1 MRLKQ
6 LDIKG
11 FKSFASQT
19 VINFD
24 ADVIGIVGPNGSG
37 KSNIVDA
44 IRWVL
49 GEQKGSEL
57 RLDKMTS
64 VIFNGTKKKKAGNL
78 ASVSLT
84 FANDKDLLPTE
95 YNMVTITRMLYR
107 SGDSEYRLNGV
118 QCRLKDIRNLFLDTG
133 IGSNSYAIIA
143 LGMVDDILAD
153 KDNSRRRMFEQAAGV
168 SKYKNRKKETLRKLK
183 NTEDDLDRIEDVL
196 HEIAS
201 QLNSLEKQAR
211 RARKYRELKTQYRE
225 LSLLLTGIRVEKLRI
240 DQARLQQETTEA
252 ENAYRAVDTKIIT
265 LEAQLEEARAKHVDK
280 EKLLGERQRKLNAL
294 VGELRGLENDKQ
306 LLQQRKTFVA
316 RQSKQLETELTSAAA
331 QLEEQSAEIDRL
343 QSQLETAVA
352 ARQERETALQQAQSA
367 LDKIRSGHAG
377 VKSQLDASL
386 RQQQEEERRIFELEK
401 RRAINDNQVQ
411 NYRFQIERNTADM
424 ADRRSERESLQEA
437 LRKLHADETDRQT
450 AFEQLEHQ
458 EAERRAAITTAETN
472 SEHLQTELG
481 RINRTLDARRNEYT
495 LTKSMIDSLEGFPE
509 SIRYLSKQTGWTKE
523 PQLLSDL
530 LLVEPTYRA
539 AIENYLEPYL
549 NYYVVSTAGEAT
561 AAIQLL
567 SERQKGKAN
576 FFVLEDIP
584 EGAEQGAT
592 QGTIPPPPPN
602 AQLAVGVVTVDPPYQ
617 RLVDRLLADAY
628 LVDTEQLPET
638 PHDGQTLLSAEGR
651 YIRRRFSLTGGSLGL
666 FEGKKIGRKKNLQ
679 VLAKT
684 IKEAETTAARL
695 EQQLTTERK
704 TLQELRQ
711 QRLDR
716 QVQEQQ
722 RGLSKLQQQRAG
734 LQARVEGFTRF
745 DADTTAT
752 NERLSAE
759 VETLQLR
766 NTAIEAELAALTER
780 IDTLRENVSGTDET
794 YLRMSEEL
802 SAASARYNQ
811 ENIQYIQQQN
821 HVKNLERELGFR
833 HNRREEIARQESAN
847 RQQLKDLARE
857 ARQFEDQEVN
867 LQRNLETLYADKAEY
882 QATLNSAEQ
891 AYFAARTTIT
901 GMEDQSRRENR
912 QRQDAQ
918 VRVNQLKEKLT
929 DVRFRINGVEERL
942 QIEFSLTLPELAG
955 IEIEE
960 WTGTVP
966 DLELK
971 VDRLRSRIGNYGEVN
986 PLAVEAYDE
995 MKERHET
1002 ISGQRDDILAAKE
1015 TLVKTIKEIED
1026 TATAQ
1031 FLDAFDRVRVYFI
1044 DVFRS
1049 LFTEDDNCDLI
1060 LLDPENPL
1068 ESSIE
1073 IVAKP
1078 KGKRP
1083 QTINQLSGGEKT
1095 LTATALLFALYLL
1108 KPAPFCIFDEVDAPL
1123 DDANIAKFNRIVK
1136 KFSRDSQFIIVTHN
1150 KLTMEAVD
1158 SIYGVY
1164 TTEQGGSGVLPVQFT
1179 ELAGS
1184 TAFSAV

>member
-11 FKSFASQT
+11 FKSFATQT
-19 VINFD
+19 VVNFD

-64 VIFNGTKKKKAGNL
+64 VIFNGSKQKKAGNL

-118 QCRLKDIRNLFLDTG
+118 QCRLKDIRTLFLDTG

-153 KDNSRRRMFEQAAGV
+153 KDNSRLRMFEQAAGV

-183 NTEDDLDRIEDVL
+183 STEDDLDRIEDVL
-196 HEIAS
+196 HEIAG
-201 QLNSLEKQAR
+201 QLSSLEKQAR

-252 ENAYRAVDTKIIT
+252 EDAYRAVDSKITT

-280 EKLLGERQRKLNAL
+280 EKLLGERQRKLNTL
-294 VGELRGLENDKQ
+294 VGELRGQENDKQ

-316 RQSKQLETELTSAAA
+316 RQTKQLETELATATTQLAQQTEEIDQLQA
-331 QLEEQSAEIDRL
+331 QLA
-343 QSQLETAVA
+343 TAVA
-352 ARQERETALQQAQSA
+352 TQQQRENALREAQSA
-367 LDKIRSGHAG
+367 LDEVRSGHAG
-377 VKSQLDASL
+377 VKSQLDAHL

-401 RRAINDNQVQ
+401 RRAINGNQVQ

-424 ADRRSERESLQEA
+424 ADRRGERESLQEA
-437 LRKLHADETDRQT
+437 LRQLEADEAVRQ
-450 AFEQLEHQ
+450 AELEQLEQ
-458 EAERRAAITTAETN
+458 KEAERRGAITTAETN
-472 SEHLQTELG
+472 AEHLQTELG
-481 RINRTLDARRNEYT
+481 RINRTLDARRNEYK

-509 SIRYLSKQTGWTKE
+509 SIRYLSKQPGWTTD

-530 LLVEPTYRA
+530 LLVEPAYRA

-549 NYYVVSTAGEAT
+549 NYYVVATTGEAV
-561 AAIQLL
+561 AALRLL

-576 FFVLEDIP
+576 FFVLEAVP
-584 EGAEQGAT
+584 AT
-592 QGTIPPPPPN
+592 NLKELGQEASTPPN
-602 AQLAVGVVTVDPPYQ
+602 ARPAAAVVTVDPPYQ
-617 RLVDRLLADAY
+617 PLVDRLLTDVH
-628 LVDTEQLPET
+628 LVDTEELPE
-638 PHDGQTLLSAEGR
+638 PPLEGQTLLSTDGR
-651 YIRRRFSLTGGSLGL
+651 YIRRNFTLTGGSLGL

-679 VLAKT
+679 VLATT
-684 IKEAETTAARL
+684 IREAETTAAGL
-695 EQQLTTERK
+695 AQQVQTERK
-704 TLQELRQ
+704 SLQELRQ

-716 QVQEQQ
+716 EIQEQQ
-722 RGLSKLQQQRAG
+722 RSLSKLQQQRAG

-745 DADTTAT
+745 DTDTTAT

-766 NTAIEAELAALTER
+766 NTEIEAELTTLTAR
-780 IDTLRENVSGTDET
+780 IDTLRESVSGTDET
-794 YLRMSEEL
+794 YRRLSEAL
-802 SAASARYNQ
+802 SAASAQYNQ

-821 HVKNLERELGFR
+821 RVKNLERELSFR
-833 HNRREEIARQESAN
+833 HNRREEIARQQTAN
-847 RQQLKDLARE
+847 RQQLQDLARE

-867 LQRNLETLYADKAEY
+867 LQRNLESLYADKAEY

-891 AYFAARTTIT
+891 AYFAARTTIN
-901 GMEDQSRRENR
+901 GLEDQLRRENR

-960 WTGTVP
+960 WTGTVA

-986 PLAVEAYDE
+986 PMAVEAYDE

-1002 ISGQRDDILAAKE
+1002 ISGQRDDILAAKD
-1015 TLVKTIKEIED
+1015 TLVKTIREIED

-1060 LLDPENPL
+1060 LLDPEDPL
-1068 ESSIE
+1068 ESGIE

-1184 TAFSAV
+1184 TAFSAI